1 MQIPPAQMLH
11 YKDNCLTN
19 RNLVMIQK
27 LSTEQVFPGGRSWKN
42 FLNMTY
48 IYFNENGPK
57 KVTGQSLENFYSSYW
72 DILLERYNTSVR
84 GLFLYYIGSD
94 GVGLSNS
101 YLDGNAIKRLNIAEF
116 YVVPDFR
123 KKGIGTEILCQII
136 NWGKIEEAT
145 IICVEVDKS
154 LLDAN
159 KFWSTFNFKLT
170 KLRNRNLY
178 TQDI

>member
-1 MQIPPAQMLH
+1 M
-11 YKDNCLTN
+11 
-19 RNLVMIQK
+19 
-27 LSTEQVFPGGRSWKN
+27 
-42 FLNMTY
+42 
-48 IYFNENGPK
+48 
-57 KVTGQSLENFYSSYW
+57 
-72 DILLERYNTSVR
+72 R

-94 GVGLSNS
+94 EVGLSNL
-101 YLDGNAIKRLNIAEF
+101 YLDGNAIKRLNIVEF
-116 YVVPDFR
+116 YVVPAFR

-136 NWGKIEEAT
+136 NWGKIEGAK